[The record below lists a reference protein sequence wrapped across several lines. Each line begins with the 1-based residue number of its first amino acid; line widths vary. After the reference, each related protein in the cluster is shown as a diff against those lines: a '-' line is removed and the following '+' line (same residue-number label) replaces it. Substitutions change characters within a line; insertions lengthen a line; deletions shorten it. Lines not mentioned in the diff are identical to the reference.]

1 MAASGSRNGDPID
14 GVKTLLARL
23 LSDHI
28 KEIRCAN
35 GDRRKQEHLV
45 ACWFD
50 NEHNLA
56 ELVDMALGISVERQ
70 REKMEGLVAR

>member
-35 GDRRKQEHLV
+35 GDRRKQEYLV